1 MNRTLK
7 EMESRSIIRYDDKK
21 IHILDINQ
29 LRELS
34 KNIYI
39 KPL

>member
-1 MNRTLK
+1 
-7 EMESRSIIRYDDKK
+7 MESRSIIRYDDKK